1 MWWTP
6 FSATTTPMTWWTE
19 SMTATHRRCQ
29 EQFLTILKILILKDA
44 HHYGADSTFNED
56 HGTCH
61 SSYLGPDGS
70 AVAVT
75 ASVNLLWGCKFMSTS
90 TGIIMNNQVVLDVF
104 ITSASEA
111 FLTPS
116 SI

>member
-1 MWWTP
+1 
-6 FSATTTPMTWWTE
+6 MTV
-19 SMTATHRRCQ
+19 THTRCQ
-29 EQFLTILKILILKDA
+29 EQFCTVLNLNSKDPQ
-44 HHYGADSTFNED
+44 HYGADSTFNED
-56 HGTCH
+56 QGTCH
-61 SSYLGPDGS
+61 TSYLGPDGS

-90 TGIIMNNQVVLDVF
+90 TGIIMNNQVILDVC

-116 SI
+116 YI